1 MLTQH
6 LEPQLSETSLQT
18 ISFLSYLRSV
28 YKSTL
33 FERVGLIR
41 AGVPCGYFYDTA
53 QAMGVSLADLAR
65 SLGVPLSLVYSIK
78 SKGLPSQK
86 KSRFNQIIGIHLLIG
101 QVQHL
106 VDECGDPVGFDA
118 AKWLGDWAFSAND
131 ALGGLRPADY
141 FDTVLGQGV
150 VADLLAVIRHGNYQ

>member
-1 MLTQH
+1 M
-6 LEPQLSETSLQT
+6 ESQLSEASFQT
-18 ISFLSYLRSV
+18 VSFSGYLRSV

-53 QAMGVSLADLAR
+53 QAMRVSLADLAR

-78 SKGLPSQK
+78 SKGSASKK
-86 KSRFNQIIGIHLLIG
+86 KSLSNQIIGVHLLIG
-101 QVQHL
+101 RVQNL
-106 VDECGDPVGFDA
+106 VEECGDPVGFDS
-118 AKWLGDWAFSAND
+118 AKWLGDWAYSSND

-141 FDTVLGQGV
+141 FDTVVGQGV
-150 VADLLAVIRHGNYQ
+150 VADLLAAIRYGSYQ